1 MRNRF
6 LSTALISILSVNAGL
21 AEAQEN
27 TAPQPDAEADQPV
40 EQDLPAPEPQLFE
53 FETAGFSFN
62 LEVPYEPVIRE
73 STNASIYAV
82 TVQRRAGDG
91 LALGT
96 DGRMAFVRLTQTIDT
111 IETTGTIE
119 QFLGATVSDA
129 FRSIEN
135 AYGELSRQVTTD
147 CSLEILGKQRQG
159 KRIDVGMLPNGTHAY
174 VECYAFELEDG
185 TGVGVTLKIHDPVGD
200 EIPNDLRLTD
210 ELLLSLDV
218 SLLEPET
225 PYFQSFNGYPI
236 HIPVRSSIREAKR
249 VNPFVTSGTVAC
261 EYGSLRLQVIE
272 LQADANAS
280 DAADFQIQSF
290 SQAIT
295 QQQDRGEIEVLWS
308 GEMDLPAGDDGN
320 SVLAGRAFLIRM
332 GEQEFFSTMHA
343 AVDDGKV
350 LIANV
355 SGASGYRDQLI
366 GYAATFFDR
375 PLASAKTPRGTDR
388 VSGYTITMPQG
399 LHTLVGRDSH
409 SLSELILTTSS
420 EMEWA
425 DARIAITEKHAA
437 YTHVALNMDET
448 QSLEQ
453 MQAQVLLGL
462 FGEEATNAAQHG
474 SSSADTQNQPRHLS
488 AKVSADLHVKSYAVD
503 VEGQTILVST
513 VAPPRL
519 MPAHDRVTRLLIG
532 RIHQDSSSGQIE
544 LPFGTLTYNP
554 EQALISRTNPSGVR
568 DSFRVQSGTGALEIL
583 IQPLGEDADESP
595 YLRHLRPAWGAHAA
609 QSSDKGFPANI
620 EELDQVHVAGQHARQ
635 IDITSGEEAFTR
647 IIGFEH
653 GDTFVTLVASG
664 QDQAEADNLLSM
676 IKGE

>member
-6 LSTALISILSVNAGL
+6 LSTALISILSLSTGL
-21 AEAQEN
+21 ALAQEN

-159 KRIDVGMLPNGTHAY
+159 KRIDVGMLPNGALAY

-218 SLLEPET
+218 NLLEPET

-308 GEMDLPAGDDGN
+308 GEMDLPAGDDSN

-343 AVDDGKV
+343 AVDGGKV

-388 VSGYTITMPQG
+388 VSRYTISMPQG
-399 LHTLVGRDSH
+399 LNTLVDTDSH

-425 DARIAITEKHAA
+425 DARSTITEKHAA
-437 YTHVALNMDET
+437 YTHIALNLDET
-448 QSLEQ
+448 HSLEQ

-462 FGEEATNAAQHG
+462 FGEEATKAAQHG
-474 SSSADTQNQPRHLS
+474 SSSADAENHLT
-488 AKVSADLHVKSYAVD
+488 AKVSADLHIKSYAVD
-503 VEGQTILVST
+503 MEGQTILVST

-519 MPAHDRVTRLLIG
+519 MPAHDRVTRSLIG
-532 RIHQDSSSGQIE
+532 RIHQDASPGQIE
-544 LPFGTLTYNP
+544 LPFGTLTFNP

-583 IQPLGEDADESP
+583 IQPLDEDADESP
-595 YLRHLRPAWGAHAA
+595 YLRYLRPAWGAHAA
-609 QSSDKGFPANI
+609 QSSDEGFPANVQ
-620 EELDQVHVAGQHARQ
+620 ELDQVRFAGQNARQ
-635 IDITSGEEAFTR
+635 IDITSDEFAFTR